1 MGQQYLIDSNAVID
15 YLAGNLSEKGM
26 EFLNFIVN
34 QTPIVS
40 VITKIEV
47 LGFPCS
53 KEAQTLLES
62 FFADSN
68 IIKISDDIVNETINI
83 RMHHKIKTPDAII
96 AATAQINTFVII
108 TRNTKDFD
116 TIDGLSLVDPYNF

>member
-1 MGQQYLIDSNAVID
+1 MERQYLIDSNAVID
-15 YLAGNLSEKGM
+15 YLAGNLPEKGM

-47 LGFPCS
+47 LGFPCN

-68 IIKISDDIVNETINI
+68 IIKLSDGIVNETINI
-83 RMHHKIKTPDAII
+83 RRHHKIKTPDAII

-108 TRNTKDFD
+108 TRNTKDFAV
-116 TIDGLSLVDPYNF
+116 IDGLSFVDPFDL

>member
-1 MGQQYLIDSNAVID
+1 MEQQYLIDSNAVID
-15 YLAGNLSEKGM
+15 YLAGNLPEKGM

-34 QTPIVS
+34 QIPIVS

-47 LGFPCS
+47 LGFPCN
-53 KEAQTLLES
+53 KEIEKLLES

-68 IIKISDDIVNETINI
+68 IIKLSDDIVDETINI
-83 RMHHKIKTPDAII
+83 RRQYKIKTPDAII
-96 AATAQINTFVII
+96 AATARINSFIII

-116 TIDGLSLVDPYNF
+116 TIDGLSLVNPFNL